1 MDEAQERMIRKIN
14 ENSLRQRQFN
24 EQMRVKQE
32 NYRLKK
38 EKKDRFLKR
47 INTLL
52 LLAAIIAGLSFA
64 IPKGIDIGVRQYNLV
79 SAIKYMDKQINFV
92 CPELDR
98 GVLSDGTICLFDNS
112 ENDLHKLSEELINK
126 YGFSRDCA
134 IYCIS
139 RKYGDIA
146 FDKVVRSYGYDG
158 KETFLYELYSS
169 PTSISS
175 SGETVYAKEGSYRV
189 FENNVQEEFVNKVS
203 EIKEFMDNK
212 NINSKGLGL

>member
-64 IPKGIDIGVRQYNLV
+64 IPKVVRQHNLD
-79 SAIKYMDKQINFV
+79 SANKYMKQQINFV

-98 GVLSDGTICLFDNS
+98 GVLSDGTVYLFDNS
-112 ENDLHKLSEELINK
+112 ENDLHKLSEELINEF
-126 YGFSRDCA
+126 GFSRDCA

-139 RKYGDIA
+139 KHYGDDA

-158 KETFLYELYSS
+158 KDSFLYELYSRS
-169 PTSISS
+169 TSISS
-175 SGETVYAKEGSYRV
+175 SGETVYAKEGSYKN
-189 FENNVQEEFVNKVS
+189 FEENVQVEFVNKVS

-212 NINSKGLGL
+212 KINSKGLGL